1 MHHFAYQ
8 NGVLHAEGVS
18 LDTIASQVGTPFYCY
33 SSATLARH
41 YSVFAKAFAGAD
53 ALICY
58 SVKANSNLAVLR
70 TLQQLGSGMDVVSQG
85 ELLRARA
92 AGVPPE
98 AIVFSGVGKTRKEMA
113 HALAE
118 GIYAFNVESEAELA
132 ALNDVAL
139 QGGYRAR
146 ISFRINPDIDPGTHK
161 KISTGKAE
169 DKFGVPFARARGLY
183 RHAGKLPGINA
194 CGIHMHIGS
203 QITDLK
209 PFRDAF
215 ALLREL
221 AGQLKE
227 DGCDLE
233 FINFGGGLGVP
244 YRGTG
249 DVPPH
254 PDEYAGIVLA
264 AAKDLHVKLLFE
276 PGRMIAANAGILV
289 TRVLYT
295 KTGTDKTFT
304 IVDAGMNDLIRP
316 TLYEAWH
323 DIMAVQEARQAL
335 AGQTTDVVGPVCETG
350 DYFALDRELP
360 PFSKGDLMAVMTAGA
375 YGAVQSSS
383 YNTRPLIPEVL
394 VRGGDYAV
402 IRPRPSYDEMLGQD
416 RIPDWLT

>member
-1 MHHFAYQ
+1 MHHFVYQ
-8 NGVLHAEGVS
+8 NGVLHAEGVN
-18 LDTIASQVGTPFYCY
+18 LDTIASKVGTPFYCY
-33 SSATLARH
+33 SSATLERH
-41 YSVFAKAFAGAD
+41 YDVFAKAFAGSD

-58 SVKANSNLAVLR
+58 SIKANSNLAVLK
-70 TLQQLGSGMDVVSQG
+70 TLAQLGSGMDVVSQG
-85 ELLRARA
+85 ELRRARA

-98 AIVFSGVGKTRKEMA
+98 AIVFSGVGKTREEMA
-113 HALAE
+113 YALAE

-132 ALNDVAL
+132 ALSEVAAA
-139 QGGYRAR
+139 GGRKAR
-146 ISFRINPDIDPGTHK
+146 IAFRINPDIDPGTHK

-169 DKFGVPFARARGLY
+169 DKFGVPFERARALY
-183 RHAGKLPGINA
+183 RQAAKLPGIDP

-227 DGCDLE
+227 DGCALE

-244 YRGTG
+244 YRGNN

-254 PDEYAGIVLA
+254 PDEYAAIVLA
-264 AAKDLHVKLLFE
+264 AAKDLDVKLLFE

-323 DIMAVQEARQAL
+323 DFLPVQETLQAL
-335 AGQTTDVVGPVCETG
+335 DEQNTDVVGPVCETG
-350 DYFALDRELP
+350 DYFALDRKLP
-360 PFSKGDLMAVMTAGA
+360 PFAKGDLMAVMTAGA

-383 YNTRPLIPEVL
+383 YNTRPLIPEVM
-394 VRGGDYAV
+394 VRGSEYAV
-402 IRPRPSYDEMLGQD
+402 VRPRPSYDEMLGLD
-416 RIPDWLT
+416 RMPDWLK

>member
-8 NGVLHAEGVS
+8 NGVLHVEAVN
-18 LDTIASQVGTPFYCY
+18 LDTIASEVGTPFYCY
-33 SSATLARH
+33 SSATLTRH
-41 YSVFAKAFAGAD
+41 YNVFAKAFAGAD
-53 ALICY
+53 TLICY

-70 TLQQLGSGMDVVSQG
+70 TLGQLGSGMDVVSQG
-85 ELLRARA
+85 ELRRARA

-98 AIVFSGVGKTRKEMA
+98 AIVFSGVGKTREEMA
-113 HALAE
+113 YALSE

-132 ALNDVAL
+132 ALNDVAA
-139 QGGYRAR
+139 QGGHKAR

-209 PFRDAF
+209 PFEDAF

-221 AGQLKE
+221 AGQLRE

-233 FINFGGGLGVP
+233 FVNFGGGLGVP
-244 YRGTG
+244 YRGTN

-254 PDEYAGIVLA
+254 PDEYAKIVLSA
-264 AAKDLHVKLLFE
+264 AQDLNVKLLFE
-276 PGRMIAANAGILV
+276 PGRVIAANAGILV

-295 KTGTDKTFT
+295 KSGADKTFT

-323 DIMAVQEARQAL
+323 DILAVQEARQAL

-350 DYFALDRELP
+350 DYFALDRQLP

-375 YGAVQSSS
+375 YGAVQSSN
-383 YNTRPLIPEVL
+383 YNTRPLIPEIL
-394 VRGGDYAV
+394 VKGDAYAV
-402 IRPRPSYDEMLGQD
+402 IRPRPSYEEMLRQD
-416 RIPDWLT
+416 RIPDWLL